1 MVHRCYVGDS
11 PQPTWEECEGKTS
24 PHLFTRS
31 QARLTKTVKVSYRVA
46 EAHAGSDRRF
56 LPSHT
61 GVSLFCGRMQKGW
74 VLIRQHSGSLS
85 TGSSA
90 GRLFRRRLNVQS
102 GHREVRRARREM
114 HQAMPREKG
123 NTEKVGMVTCCQES
137 RGRRPSTQCNLLG
150 AKSMGPGTTEC
161 TSADKLGGAHSVHGA
176 QAYTLRGRFSGN
188 GCRPR
193 VHLRQAKV
201 GRVLWKLTK
210 EPEDTKWLTRSEGA
224 ADAK

>member
-1 MVHRCYVGDS
+1 MGEFHRLSCDPWDLRPPWTRIATALALMQSRTNVMPWYRLVGLWIPGRS
-11 PQPTWEECEGKTS
+11 TGATWVTAHSRHGRSRKRGLTS
-24 PHLFTRS
+24 PLFVRS
-31 QARLTKTVKVSYRVA
+31 QARLTKTVKVSHRVA

-61 GVSLFCGRMQKGW
+61 RVSLFCGRMQEGW

-85 TGSSA
+85 TGSSV

-137 RGRRPSTQCNLLG
+137 RGRRLSTQCYLLD
-150 AKSMGPGTTEC
+150 
-161 TSADKLGGAHSVHGA
+161 ADWDQVH
-176 QAYTLRGRFSGN
+176 R
-188 GCRPR
+188 
-193 VHLRQAKV
+193 
-201 GRVLWKLTK
+201 
-210 EPEDTKWLTRSEGA
+210 
-224 ADAK
+224 